1 MQAVILFRTLLLA
14 TLLGSSALAQGA
26 SPRHGGDLEP
36 LIDELRTLIATAE
49 QQNLADPS
57 LLTRLRAFIAKHDFP
72 WKHNVFSDNFRDG
85 NYTTNPAWEV
95 LEGSYRIDSRYG
107 LVARPTLATTRS
119 NRSSANDLAAQIFS
133 QLLKQRQPYD
143 SASSNDPQTVAR
155 IQLEQPIGNAFAVGT
170 HVSAIG
176 QGGKLII
183 SVAQSKTRPETAAYR
198 LTIQS
203 TAAERVV
210 LTRRTPRGDL
220 VLASFSQALQ
230 PNQRGYHNFQ
240 WQRDNSG
247 DMTVAHNGN
256 TLLTVRDNGIR
267 NAFTHLILESQG
279 AETGVRQVR
288 VSSATP

>member
-14 TLLGSSALAQGA
+14 TLLGSPALAQSA

-57 LLTRLRAFIAKHDFP
+57 LLRHLRAFIAKHDFP
-72 WKHNVFSDNFRDG
+72 WKHTVLSDNFRDG
-85 NYTTNPAWEV
+85 NYTTNPTWEV

-107 LVARPTLATTRS
+107 LIARPTLATTHSGRS
-119 NRSSANDLAAQIFS
+119 NSNDFAAQIFS
-133 QLLKQRQPYD
+133 QLLKQRQPYS

-155 IQLEQPIGNAFAVGT
+155 IQLEQSIGNAFAVGA

-176 QGGKLII
+176 RGGKIII

-203 TAAERVV
+203 TSAERVV
-210 LTRRTPRGDL
+210 LTRRTPRGDV

-230 PNQRGYHNFQ
+230 PNQRGHHNFQ
-240 WQRDNSG
+240 WRRDKSG

-256 TLLTVRDNGIR
+256 TLLSVRDNGIR
-267 NAFTHLILESQG
+267 NAFAHLILESQG

-288 VSSATP
+288 VSSALP